1 VVSLVGAAGETVA
14 GVIRAVSPAVDAQ
27 TRTALIYADLPEPG
41 SLRAGMFAQGRL
53 VVGTDS
59 VPVLPREAVVFRDGF
74 PYVFVIGKDA
84 RVSQRRVVVGA
95 TVGEAIELRSGLQ
108 AGERVAVKGAGF
120 LGDGDLVRV
129 AGSG

>member
-1 VVSLVGAAGETVA
+1 
-14 GVIRAVSPAVDAQ
+14 
-27 TRTALIYADLPEPG
+27 
-41 SLRAGMFAQGRL
+41 
-53 VVGTDS
+53 
-59 VPVLPREAVVFRDGF
+59 
-74 PYVFVIGKDA
+74 VFVIGKDA